1 MNPFAFK
8 IVEKLLISAEGL
20 RRLAY
25 GLEEATVG
33 IAQAPMPGALRNTAR
48 LARESATALMASATG
63 LLATAECIERHAA
76 IEHSF
81 ASSQSVGTVETPA
94 AFRESATNV
103 LAAALVK
110 AKGGN
115 IAQSSD
121 WDPALRAAATT
132 VDALADYVVARL
144 MSELRSECSESG
156 SGTFALAAARD
167 EAAGGR

>member
-1 MNPFAFK
+1 MNPFVFK
-8 IVEKLLISAEGL
+8 IVENLLLSAEEL
-20 RRLAY
+20 RRVAW

-33 IAQAPMPGALRNTAR
+33 IAQAPMPGALRNSAK
-48 LARESATALMASATG
+48 LARESATALTASATG
-63 LLATAECIERHAA
+63 LLATAERVERLAI

-81 ASSQSVGTVETPA
+81 ETSPSVGRIETPG
-94 AFRESATNV
+94 AFRESAANV

-110 AKGGN
+110 TKGGN

-144 MSELRSECSESG
+144 MCELRSECSESG
-156 SGTFALAAARD
+156 IFAIATARD
-167 EAAGGR
+167 EGNG